1 MTKIIGICGT
11 KQSGKTTTSNFLHGH
26 EMKLHDVID
35 RFEIK
40 PDGSLEVNTTFIDE
54 NGKESHDIG
63 ILDLYQN
70 SEQFYEYATRRIW
83 PLIRNYSFADALK
96 EICVMLF
103 DMPPECVYG
112 TDDQKNQVQEHLRWE
127 SMPGVIACSELWDHM
142 HPDGESEYGL
152 IYHAAGP
159 MTAREFM
166 QFLGTDI
173 MRRMYGPIWLNNC
186 MKRIRSDNSAI
197 AIVPDCRFINEMEMI
212 KENNGILIRLLRCL
226 FKSDHASEQDVD
238 KWNDYDLVVDNR
250 NLSIQESNKAV
261 LDYLISIGV
270 TRPVRFDNGRYTS
283 VK

>member
-1 MTKIIGICGT
+1 MTQIIGICGT

-40 PDGSLEVNTTFIDE
+40 PDGSLEVNTTFMDE
-54 NGKESHDIG
+54 KGREVHDVG
-63 ILDLYQN
+63 VLDLYQD

-96 EICVMLF
+96 EICVILF
-103 DMPPECVYG
+103 DIPPECVYG
-112 TDDQKNQVQEHLRWE
+112 TDDQKNQKQEHLLWKN
-127 SMPGVIACSELWDHM
+127 MPGVHFNSNYPAEGYQSNK
-142 HPDGESEYGL
+142 
-152 IYHAAGP
+152 GP

-166 QFLGTDI
+166 QFFGTDI

-186 MKRIRSDNSAI
+186 LKRIRSDNSAI
-197 AIVPDCRFINEMEMI
+197 AVVPDCRFINEMETI
-212 KENNGILIRLLRCL
+212 KENDGILIRLLRCP

-238 KWNDYDLVVDNR
+238 KWDDYDLVVDNR
-250 NLSIQESNKAV
+250 NLSIQESNKVV
-261 LDYLISIGV
+261 LDYLISVGV
-270 TRPVRFDNGRYTS
+270 TKPIRFDNGRYTS